1 MIVNYDIPQI
11 NGVLQDFYNA
21 TGINME
27 LLKADFTPV
36 NGNRREECAY
46 CRRVQGTEG
55 GKNACLRSDAAL
67 LRRCA
72 QSRKIEMHIC
82 HAGLVDAA
90 APILYNDAVIGY
102 LIFGRMKAETD
113 FSVVAPYLTSLG
125 LELREMELRY
135 AALPFYDSGK
145 LQSVSN
151 IAGMVVK
158 HILLENLLKP
168 DFDEG
173 MQKAVTFINENL
185 GKELS
190 VLAISK
196 GANVSKSVLYKRFH
210 ACFGCTVSEYVN
222 ARRVEHS
229 LELLKNTD
237 YSIEEISRRTGFSG
251 ASYYSKIF
259 KKYQGLAP
267 LQYRKNYR
275 SK

>member
-11 NGVLQDFYNA
+11 NAVLQDFYNA

-46 CRRVQGTEG
+46 CRRVQGTKE

-67 LRRCA
+67 LQRCA
-72 QSRKIEMHIC
+72 QSRKTEMHIC

-90 APILYNDAVIGY
+90 APILFNDAVIGY
-102 LIFGRMKAETD
+102 LIFGRMKAEPD
-113 FSVVAPYLTSLG
+113 FAGVASCLSSLG
-125 LELREMELRY
+125 LESAEMEPRY
-135 AALPFYDSGK
+135 AELPFYDSGK

-168 DFDEG
+168 DFDAG

-190 VLAISK
+190 VPAISK

-210 ACFGCTVSEYVN
+210 ACFGCTLSEYVN
-222 ARRVEHS
+222 IRRVEYS
-229 LELLKNTD
+229 LDLLKNTD
-237 YSIEEISRRTGFSG
+237 LSLDEVSRRAGFSS

-259 KKYQGLAP
+259 KKLQGIAP
-267 LQYRKNYR
+267 LKYRKNYR